1 MKNELRSF
9 NQLRWVRSGWRLI
22 KADKNPFAYI
32 TTACSLNFLT
42 ALEKHFKK
50 QNREN
55 ELKQT
60 AMELMAGYIE
70 QEKKYSALYDTMD
83 LG

>member
-55 ELKQT
+55 ELK
-60 AMELMAGYIE
+60 
-70 QEKKYSALYDTMD
+70 
-83 LG
+83 

>member
-1 MKNELRSF
+1 MFPRFSGYEDEVKNELRSF

-42 ALEKHFKK
+42 ALEKYFKK

-55 ELKQT
+55 ELK
-60 AMELMAGYIE
+60 
-70 QEKKYSALYDTMD
+70 
-83 LG
+83 

>member
-1 MKNELRSF
+1 VKDELRSF

-55 ELKQT
+55 ELKATMIEFRDLYLTQ
-60 AMELMAGYIE
+60 ESE
-70 QEKKYSALYDTMD
+70 QELNEDNDYE
-83 LG
+83 

>member
-1 MKNELRSF
+1 M
-9 NQLRWVRSGWRLI
+9 RWVRSGWRLI

-32 TTACSLNFLT
+32 TTACTLNFLT

-60 AMELMAGYIE
+60 MIEFRDLYLTQDTE
-70 QEKKYSALYDTMD
+70 QELNEETNYE
-83 LG
+83 